1 MNNHWK
7 NNYVKS
13 MEQMKFTEKQQ
24 ERMVDFMLNQAKEKH
39 TSDTR
44 SRMSLGAKRLA
55 AAGICLSII
64 TAGTAVAHAAGILNP
79 VSEVFREIFH
89 LEDDTAKITDEIGS
103 SLNISAASDDV
114 SITADA
120 VLGDSYNFAVV
131 FSIQKKD
138 GKAFKKA
145 DIQALAD
152 EQNNTIGFR
161 EMNIRVNEKSNTNQ
175 RGNFRFYDAN
185 PDDTS
190 LQMLYTC
197 ATETDNNI
205 GAPVT
210 AAFTDFGYYNPSSS
224 FVPVAR
230 GSWEITFSLD
240 YTDSSKHFDPNQKI
254 EQDGKPVT
262 IKKASISPAGFHIE
276 LEIENLKTRK
286 KVYEVDSIIE
296 HIPLKLTLTDGKEI
310 DLNKKLN
317 GFTILEEDG
326 SSAYV
331 AYGNTFHEIIPVEQ
345 MKSLCIGEV
354 VLDF

>member
-7 NNYVKS
+7 NNYVES

-44 SRMSLGAKRLA
+44 RRIPFGAKRLA

-89 LEDDTAKITDEIGS
+89 LEKETVKITDEIGS
-103 SLNISAASDDV
+103 SLNISDTSNDV

-138 GKAFKKA
+138 GKAFKKT
-145 DIQALAD
+145 DLQALAD

-161 EMNIRVNEKSNTNQ
+161 EMHIGVEKPNGNQ
-175 RGNFRFYDAN
+175 RGNFHFYDSN
-185 PDDTS
+185 SDDAS

-197 ATETDNNI
+197 ATDTDNSI
-205 GAPVT
+205 GASVI
-210 AAFTDFGYYNPSSS
+210 ADFTDFGYYNPYGS
-224 FVPVAR
+224 FIPVAR
-230 GSWEITFSLD
+230 GNWKVTFSLD
-240 YTDSSKHFDPNQKI
+240 YTDSSRQFDPNRKI
-254 EQDGKPVT
+254 EQNGNSITV
-262 IKKASISPAGFHIE
+262 KKISISPVGFHIE
-276 LEIENLKTRK
+276 LNIKNLKSQNK
-286 KVYEVDSIIE
+286 IYEVDSIIE
-296 HIPLKLTLTDGKEI
+296 RLPLKLVLTDGKEI
-310 DLNKKLN
+310 NLNKKLN

-326 SSAYV
+326 TGTYV
-331 AYGNTFHEIIPVEQ
+331 SCGNAFREIIPADQ
-345 MKSLCIGEV
+345 MKSLCIGDLI
-354 VLDF
+354 LDF